1 MGWISA
7 GAAERVY
14 DSKDKGGSINKSLAA
29 YDARQDAA
37 YAENKERVEVA
48 PYTAKVKEAQSVV
61 SELRD
66 KMKGLRVKLD
76 EAETL
81 GKKRDSEGV
90 EYALCYTEYKEIDNS
105 IWELSKEIKASE
117 AVLAKAE
124 RERFVFASRLH

>member
-14 DSKDKGGSINKSLAA
+14 DSKGISINKSLAA
-29 YDARQDAA
+29 YAARQDAA
-37 YAENKERVEVA
+37 YTENKERIEVA
-48 PYTAKVKEAQSVV
+48 PYTTKVCEAQSVV